1 MTSFDHSS
9 NNASCFPEKFM
20 KCGFL
25 LGLALVS
32 AMMPVQ
38 VIAAENVH
46 LSIDASK
53 SHGRSSHFNDGR

>member
-1 MTSFDHSS
+1 
-9 NNASCFPEKFM
+9 M